1 MNAHTKQKVRT
12 YLESGG
18 IVTQADG
25 MRIAQTTCI
34 KDYCGFLIR
43 KDHLPIKSEWR
54 TAPSGKRFKA
64 YFLEKVEKQLTFSEV
79 GE

>member
-1 MNAHTKQKVRT
+1 MDDKTKQKVRAF
-12 YLESGG
+12 LEAGG

-43 KDHLPIKSEWR
+43 KDHLPIQKKWE
-54 TAPSGKRFKA
+54 TAPSGKRYKI
-64 YFLEKVEKQLTFSEV
+64 YFLERLDDRKLV
-79 GE
+79 